1 MKEQH
6 ARYLDQV
13 REAQQNELKIL
24 ADKHAAQL
32 QAFFEDVQRAAAQ
45 IDAEANALMEKKRQW
60 DIVEQRV
67 HEAMEKLSNSV
78 VKLNVGGRIFALPKD
93 TLLKYEGNAYFI
105 DADPTLFEYVMTYL
119 REGDLSCEGL
129 PPLKKQRLMKTL
141 DYLNLE
147 VLEWDASASVDKR
160 TVSFSLSIADESG
173 FIQAKRP
180 VDRVSIQLVNRGNT
194 LNVMPQTY
202 IGLEAFKPDGDVDSV
217 VSYNICSGEVSRGH
231 LFEDSPR
238 GQTFADGDILTIVY
252 NRQAK
257 TIQFAKNG
265 LDMGICLEDVP
276 DKKYYPYV
284 DTNCD
289 GICLSLAS

>member
-1 MKEQH
+1 MHGSSSIGSGSIGTRLKCIQDTQAQEERQMKEQH

-93 TLLKYEGNAYFI
+93 TLLKYEGSYFHAMLSQSKWKPDLDNDAYFI

-147 VLEWDASASVDKR
+147 VLEWDASASV
-160 TVSFSLSIADESG
+160 G
-173 FIQAKRP
+173 FGPILGRME
-180 VDRVSIQLVNRGNT
+180 QLR
-194 LNVMPQTY
+194 LH
-202 IGLEAFKPDGDVDSV
+202 
-217 VSYNICSGEVSRGH
+217 H
-231 LFEDSPR
+231 LL
-238 GQTFADGDILTIVY
+238 ALLTPP
-252 NRQAK
+252 
-257 TIQFAKNG
+257 
-265 LDMGICLEDVP
+265 C
-276 DKKYYPYV
+276 
-284 DTNCD
+284 
-289 GICLSLAS
+289 